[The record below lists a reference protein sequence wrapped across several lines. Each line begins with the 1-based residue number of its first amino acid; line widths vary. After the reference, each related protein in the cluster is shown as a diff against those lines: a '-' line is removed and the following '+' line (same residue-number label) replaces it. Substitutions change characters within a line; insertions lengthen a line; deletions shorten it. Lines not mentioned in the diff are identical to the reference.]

1 MRKVSVLPLI
11 LMVVIMAV
19 FFQYG
24 TGKMSLAAAEAEQE
38 NSEIEEY
45 AAPPG
50 DVLPNVTAKS
60 AVVMEA
66 KTGKVIYSRNMRDIK
81 YPASTTKI
89 MTLIVALENGNL
101 NDEVTASEDA
111 SKTEGSTIW
120 LETGE
125 KRRML
130 DLLYGMMLVS
140 GNDATVAVAE
150 HIAGSVPAF
159 AQMMTEKAHS
169 IGAKDTFFVNSSGL
183 PDEKHYTTAYDMAL
197 IAAYGYN
204 SNPMF
209 EQIVS
214 TKEKQIPW
222 ADNDYDRVLGN
233 ENRMLWL
240 YEGGNG
246 VKTGYTDA
254 AGRCLVSA
262 AKRDGVQLI
271 AVVLDSLYMWN
282 DSIAMLDYG
291 FEHIKKHRLVKEN
304 EDVKTVYVSS
314 GRKKQVQLKAAE
326 DFYIPIDKD
335 DNSDIDDKIKTRV
348 EAPDRIEAAINK
360 GDHIGDLFISY
371 EGREIGTVPL
381 VAAESI
387 EKKSFFCLI
396 ADKVSCLLK
405 PLYNI

>member
-1 MRKVSVLPLI
+1 MRKISAWPLVFMAIVL
-11 LMVVIMAV
+11 A
-19 FFQYG
+19 FFVQYG
-24 TGKMSLAAAEAEQE
+24 IGQIPQAFAEAEQE
-38 NSEIEEY
+38 NTELEDY
-45 AAPPG
+45 TAPPG
-50 DVLPNVTAKS
+50 DVLPNVTARS

-66 KTGKVIYSRNMRDIK
+66 KTGKVIYSRNMKDIK

-120 LETGE
+120 LEPGE

-159 AQMMTEKAHS
+159 AKMMTEKAHA
-169 IGAKDTFFVNSSGL
+169 IGATDTFFVNSSGL
-183 PDEKHYTTAYDMAL
+183 PDEQHYTTAYDMAL

-214 TKEKQIPW
+214 TKEMQIPW
-222 ADNDYDRVLGN
+222 ADNDYDRVLDN

-240 YEGGNG
+240 YDGGNG

-262 AKRDGVQLI
+262 ANRDGVQLV

-291 FEHIKKHRLVKEN
+291 FDHIKKHRIIKQN
-304 EDVKTVYVSS
+304 EDVNTVYVSA
-314 GRKKQVQLKAAE
+314 GRKKQLQLQAAE
-326 DFYIPIDKD
+326 DFYIPLDKD

-348 EAPDRIEAAINK
+348 EAPDRIEAAISK
-360 GDHIGDLFISY
+360 GDHIGELFISY
-371 EGREIGTVPL
+371 DGKEIGKVPL

-387 EKKSFFCLI
+387 ERKSFFGLI
-396 ADKVSCLLK
+396 ADKVACIFK
-405 PLYNI
+405 PLYSI

>member
-1 MRKVSVLPLI
+1 MRKVSVWPLI
-11 LMVVIMAV
+11 LMAVILA
-19 FFQYG
+19 FFIQYG
-24 TGKMSLAAAEAEQE
+24 MGQIPQAAAEAEQE
-38 NSEIEEY
+38 NTELEDY
-45 AAPPG
+45 TAPPG
-50 DVLPNVTAKS
+50 DVLPNVTARS

-120 LETGE
+120 LEPGE

-159 AQMMTEKAHS
+159 AKMMTEKAHT
-169 IGAKDTFFVNSSGL
+169 IGAKDTYFVNSSGL

-214 TKEKQIPW
+214 TKEMQIPW
-222 ADNDYDRVLGN
+222 ADNDYDRVLDN

-240 YEGGNG
+240 YDGGNG

-262 AKRDGVQLI
+262 AKRDGVQLV

-291 FEHIKKHRLVKEN
+291 FDHIKKHKIVKKN
-304 EDVKTVYVSS
+304 EDVKTVYVSA
-314 GRKKQVQLKAAE
+314 GRQKQLQLKASE
-326 DFYIPIDKD
+326 DFYIPMDKD

-348 EAPDRIEAAINK
+348 EAPDRIEAAISK
-360 GDHIGDLFISY
+360 GDHIGTLIISY
-371 EGREIGTVPL
+371 DGRDIGKVPL
-381 VAAESI
+381 IAAESI
-387 EKKSFFCLI
+387 ERKSFFGLI
-396 ADKVSCLLK
+396 ANKLASIFK
-405 PLYNI
+405 SLYSI